1 MVNCCGVPAPFM
13 STPTDVWFIHLGVI
27 TYYTNRIILFWYWYY
42 LDPLS
47 AHVILWNY
55 SVLLTIQTVPHYSIG
70 CKYGPNRLRNT
81 WMTQCKNRIPE
92 YLLTRPKFWKCKNLK
107 NLCCKQNL
115 VRICGEQW
123 CLQDVRIKFI
133 IFWIRTRIM

>member
-1 MVNCCGVPAPFM
+1 MVNCCGVPAPVM
-13 STPTDVWFIHLGVI
+13 SSPTDVWFIHLGVI
-27 TYYTNRIILFWYWYY
+27 TYYTNRIILFWYLYY

-70 CKYGPNRLRNT
+70 CKYGPNRLCNT

-92 YLLTRPKFWKCKNLK
+92 YTYWPD
-107 NLCCKQNL
+107 QNSGNVKIL
-115 VRICGEQW
+115 RIYVANKIWSGSVENNGVYKMW
-123 CLQDVRIKFI
+123 G
-133 IFWIRTRIM
+133 